1 MWMYAEVIDASGA
14 VVVRAEGEVSETGD
28 LAGLVGLVVDRFRR
42 SNPDQSLMTDIGQA
56 VSTIRLGLARLA
68 DA

>member
-14 VVVRAEGEVSETGD
+14 VVVRAEGEVSEDGD
-28 LAGLVGLVVDRFRR
+28 LAGLIGMVVDRYRR
-42 SNPDQSLMTDIGQA
+42 GLPGHSLMTDIGQA
-56 VSTIRLGLARLA
+56 GSIIRLGLGKLA